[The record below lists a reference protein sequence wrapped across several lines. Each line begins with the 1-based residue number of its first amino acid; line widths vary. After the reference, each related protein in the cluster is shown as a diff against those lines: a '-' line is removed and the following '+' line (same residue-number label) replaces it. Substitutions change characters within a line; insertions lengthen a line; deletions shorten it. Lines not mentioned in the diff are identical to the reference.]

1 MTIRNNDDLR
11 LAYEILGIYA
21 ERDREADFKAKWSDR
36 IIFLKREIRAFTN
49 AENKRPVVAFSDEDS
64 VTYLQ
69 ILPKNIQTAEEAD
82 AFFYDYMERV
92 ICSPYDCTGE
102 LFTVGHKAFRR
113 RGRFYVYHTMGVDV

>member
-21 ERDREADFKAKWSDR
+21 EWDREADFKAKWSDR

>member
-21 ERDREADFKAKWSDR
+21 ERDREANFKAKWSDR
-36 IIFLKREIRAFTN
+36 IILLKREIRAFTK

-69 ILPKNIQTAEEAD
+69 ILPENIQTVEEAD

-102 LFTVGHKAFRR
+102 LFTVGHKAFQRH
-113 RGRFYVYHTMGVDV
+113 GRFYVYHTMGVDV

>member
-21 ERDREADFKAKWSDR
+21 EWDREADFKAKWSDR
-36 IIFLKREIRAFTN
+36 IILLKREIRAFTN

-69 ILPKNIQTAEEAD
+69 ILPESIQTTEEAD

-92 ICSPYDCTGE
+92 ICSPYDCTGK
-102 LFTVGHKAFRR
+102 LFTVRHKVFQRH
-113 RGRFYVYHTMGVDV
+113 GRFYVYHTMGVDV

>member
-21 ERDREADFKAKWSDR
+21 EWDREADFKAKWSDR

-69 ILPKNIQTAEEAD
+69 ILPESIQTTEEAD

-102 LFTVGHKAFRR
+102 LFTVGHKAFQRH
-113 RGRFYVYHTMGVDV
+113 GRFYVYHTMGVDV

>member
-11 LAYEILGIYA
+11 VAYEILSIYL
-21 ERDREADFKAKWSDR
+21 ERLNRPEYKKAWADYVVS
-36 IIFLKREIRAFTN
+36 LKREIRAFTK

-69 ILPKNIQTAEEAD
+69 ILPESIQTTEEAD

-92 ICSPYDCTGE
+92 ICSPHDCTGK
-102 LFTVGHKAFRR
+102 LFTVGHKVFQRHS
-113 RGRFYVYHTMGVDV
+113 RFYVYHTMGVDV

>member
-21 ERDREADFKAKWSDR
+21 EWDRETNFKAKWSDR
-36 IIFLKREIRAFTN
+36 IILLKREIRAFTK

-69 ILPKNIQTAEEAD
+69 ILPENIQTTEEAD

-102 LFTVGHKAFRR
+102 LFTARHKVFQRH
-113 RGRFYVYHTMGVDV
+113 GRFYVYHTMGVDV

>member
-21 ERDREADFKAKWSDR
+21 EWDREADFKAKWSDR

-69 ILPKNIQTAEEAD
+69 ILPESIQTTEEAD

-92 ICSPYDCTGE
+92 ICSPYDCTGK
-102 LFTVGHKAFRR
+102 LFTVRHKVFQRH
-113 RGRFYVYHTMGVDV
+113 GRFYVYHTMGVDV

>member
-21 ERDREADFKAKWSDR
+21 KRDREADFKAKWSDR
-36 IIFLKREIRAFTN
+36 IILLKREIRAFTN

-69 ILPKNIQTAEEAD
+69 ILPESIQTTEEAD

-92 ICSPYDCTGE
+92 ICSPYDCTGK
-102 LFTVGHKAFRR
+102 LFTVRHKAFQRH
-113 RGRFYVYHTMGVDV
+113 GRFYVYHTMGVDV